1 MERGTKWHNLFG
13 LFSVDLQTK
22 TATFQSGMSDA
33 AKAARGS
40 FNDIKQGAREMGA
53 ETGYSMGEAR
63 HSVQLLSEEFGLHL
77 PRGVTS
83 FLASLGPVG
92 AAMEAAFPFLAIAV
106 GATFLI
112 EKLTK
117 LGDEAAKSGKEWT
130 AISEDVSKWGENSR
144 KELLDVQ
151 IQLDKLNGDKLKELQ
166 DTLKKIDLTT
176 LEHLKSEFDGVSK
189 KADEAFTKMRS
200 GWLMTQIGM
209 GNGVADVQEMFAS
222 AMDKINADLAKGDQK
237 QLASDLK
244 AASDQMWNLAA
255 PTYDLVQR
263 LHEAHNETGATRI
276 SADEHYQ
283 ALLKAH
289 GVMVGMT
296 KELTDQEKIEKGKAA
311 LATASITPIHDATD
325 PRVAAERKKD
335 LAGYME
341 TAKQKAAAT
350 EKLAE
355 EEVAANDAFTRYLA
369 DEYRKRTELAFQVA
383 EQQHAAST
391 KANDEEVK
399 NAEST
404 RKISQMVLSSGASA
418 YLISKQAEQ
427 AGIRALLEKEQTDL
441 QAAHQREVAEQ
452 QGFISQMQG
461 LAASSSGKEQVS
473 ALAQAAQAQD
483 KLTASARQYNEELAR
498 TNAAITSSDL
508 ASQKLNNTWALFFHQ
523 TSSQLQSLTSTL
535 SGEFQ
540 QAIKKTFDGFGQGVA
555 KSIVEGKSLGSSMR
569 QVAREMT
576 ESMIEHLVQWG
587 AQDVISKLTM
597 KGAAATLAGANA
609 TASFAAAPW
618 PIDMGAPA
626 FGASAMASALAFEQ
640 GGIVPG
646 IGRGDTVPAVLTPGE
661 GVIEKKVMDQL
672 VSNAKFG
679 RSGSGNG
686 DVHVHHHA
694 TYNVHAIDADGVH
707 QMLREHGDKFTNH
720 AVNTL
725 RKMNR

>member
-1 MERGTKWHNLFG
+1 MAQPVWTL
-13 LFSVDLQTK
+13 SVDLQTR

-63 HSVQLLSEEFGLHL
+63 HGVMLLGEEFGLHL

-200 GWLMTQIGM
+200 SWLMTQIGM
-209 GNGVADVQEMFAS
+209 GNGVGDVQEMFAS

-237 QLASDLK
+237 KLAADLK

-276 SADEHYQ
+276 AADEHYQ

-311 LATASITPIHDATD
+311 LATASITPKDDVIDLLSH
-325 PRVAAERKKD
+325 REQAERRMSELRKKAAQEEEALGEAKLHADDAFRKAMQAEGEERAKLAQEAAKEDAGHGNRMAD
-335 LAGYME
+335 LQLAADKEAGEMRIMQGRMTEAQIADME
-341 TAKQKAAAT
+341 MSFAAREYATKQAALNAELAALDTHDKEYINRKQQLNNKLLELDKQYQNKAQQLEDQTAKK
-350 EKLAE
+350 
-355 EEVAANDAFTRYLA
+355 
-369 DEYRKRTELAFQVA
+369 ELGDIQGA
-383 EQQHAAST
+383 EQRMKSVYAEGFASVLT
-391 KANDEEVK
+391 GKQSFARMMQQIDSQIASSAVK
-399 NAEST
+399 NALQNLMTHDAIGE
-404 RKISQMVLSSGASA
+404 RKQLRNA
-418 YLISKQAEQ
+418 
-427 AGIRALLEKEQTDL
+427 RT
-441 QAAHQREVAEQ
+441 
-452 QGFISQMQG
+452 
-461 LAASSSGKEQVS
+461 AASDAFEKAGNPFLG
-473 ALAQAAQAQD
+473 A
-483 KLTASARQYNEELAR
+483 
-498 TNAAITSSDL
+498 
-508 ASQKLNNTWALFFHQ
+508 
-523 TSSQLQSLTSTL
+523 
-535 SGEFQ
+535 
-540 QAIKKTFDGFGQGVA
+540 
-555 KSIVEGKSLGSSMR
+555 VE
-569 QVAREMT
+569 A
-576 ESMIEHLVQWG
+576 
-587 AQDVISKLTM
+587 
-597 KGAAATLAGANA
+597 AGA
-609 TASFAAAPW
+609 FAAV
-618 PIDMGAPA
+618 MA
-626 FGASAMASALAFEQ
+626 FQ
-640 GGIVPG
+640 DGGIVPG
-646 IGRGDTVPAVLTPGE
+646 VGKGDTVHAMLEPGE
-661 GVIEKKVMDQL
+661 GILSNRVMEKL
-672 VSNAKFG
+672 NNVSKFG
-679 RSGSGNG
+679 SSSSGG